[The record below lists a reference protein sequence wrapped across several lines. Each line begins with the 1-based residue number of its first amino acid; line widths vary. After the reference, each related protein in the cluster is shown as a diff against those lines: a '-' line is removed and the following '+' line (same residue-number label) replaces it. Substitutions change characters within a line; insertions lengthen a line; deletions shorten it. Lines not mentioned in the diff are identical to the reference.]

1 MTQRALRELAL
12 SAALCAALFRAQTAS
27 AFCQATTCDPTM
39 LSDMC
44 QFNAQNC
51 LTVGQPLAWQS
62 NCVTVSVQAA
72 GAPKQNIDYDAA
84 VGSVTRAFAAW
95 TNATCTGGA
104 PSITVH
110 VTGPITCDVSEYN
123 ADGGNANI
131 VVFREDTWPYVGGE
145 DALGLTRVRF
155 ESATGAIW
163 DSDIEVNAVDATLSI
178 GDPVPPDAVD
188 LDSLLTHEAG
198 HLLGMAHTL
207 DNTATMFAGY
217 QEGTNS
223 LRTLAPDDID
233 GICAIYPPTRK
244 PSSTSCVP
252 RHGYSDLCGAEQAM
266 QMTEIDAST
275 STSTATSSKGCGI
288 SARPSAAP
296 WLPSLVTLAGLALLR
311 LRRRRRAARRRAF

>member
-1 MTQRALRELAL
+1 MIERRVRELVL
-12 SAALCAALFRAQTAS
+12 SAVLLAALFSAQRAS

-84 VGSVTRAFAAW
+84 AGSVTRAFAAW
-95 TNATCTGGA
+95 TNAACTGGT

-110 VTGPITCDVSEYN
+110 VTGPISCEASEYN
-123 ADGGNANI
+123 SAGGNANI

-155 ESATGAIW
+155 EPATGAIW
-163 DSDIEVNAVDATLSI
+163 DSDIEVNAVDASLSI
-178 GDPVPPDAVD
+178 GDPVPPNSVD

-217 QEGTNS
+217 QEGTNT
-223 LRTLAPDDID
+223 LRTLAADDVK
-233 GICAIYPPTRK
+233 GICAIYPPTRQA
-244 PSSTSCVP
+244 SSTSCEP
-252 RHGYSDLCGAEQAM
+252 RHGYSDLCGVQQAM
-266 QMTEIDAST
+266 QLTET
-275 STSTATSSKGCGI
+275 SSSSATSSKGCGI
-288 SARPSAAP
+288 STRSSSSPL
-296 WLPSLVTLAGLALLR
+296 LPSLLTLAGLALLR
-311 LRRRRRAARRRAF
+311 LRRRAAKRRAF

>member
-1 MTQRALRELAL
+1 MTKRGLRERLL
-12 SAALCAALFRAQTAS
+12 SAALLTALLSAQRAS

-84 VGSVTRAFAAW
+84 AGSVTRAFAAW
-95 TNATCTGGA
+95 TNAACAGGT

-110 VTGPITCDVSEYN
+110 VTGPITCAASEYN
-123 ADGGNANI
+123 STGGNANI

-155 ESATGAIW
+155 EPATGAIW
-163 DSDIEVNAVDATLSI
+163 DSDIEVNAVDASLSI
-178 GDPVPPDAVD
+178 GDPVPPNSVD

-207 DNTATMFAGY
+207 DKTATMFAGY
-217 QEGTNS
+217 QEGTNT
-223 LRTLAPDDID
+223 LRTLAPDDVD
-233 GICAIYPPTRK
+233 GICAIYPPTRQA
-244 PSSTSCVP
+244 SSTSCEP
-252 RHGYSDLCGAEQAM
+252 RHGYSDLCGAQQAM
-266 QMTEIDAST
+266 RTTETDAST
-275 STSTATSSKGCGI
+275 ASVSSSKGCGI
-288 SARPSAAP
+288 STRSSSSP
-296 WLPSLVTLAGLALLR
+296 LFPSLLTWAGLALLR
-311 LRRRRRAARRRAF
+311 LRRRPANPRVF

>member
-1 MTQRALRELAL
+1 MSERGLRALVL
-12 SAALCAALFRAQTAS
+12 SAALLTALFSAQRAS

-39 LSDMC
+39 LSEMC

-84 VGSVTRAFAAW
+84 AGSVTRAFAAW
-95 TNATCTGGA
+95 TNAACAGGA

-110 VTGPITCDVSEYN
+110 VTGPISCEASEYN
-123 ADGGNANI
+123 SAGGNANI

-155 ESATGAIW
+155 EPATGAIW
-163 DSDIEVNAVDATLSI
+163 DSDIEVNAVDASLSI
-178 GDPVPPDAVD
+178 GDPVPPNSVD

-207 DNTATMFAGY
+207 DKTATMFAGY
-217 QEGTNS
+217 QEGTNT
-223 LRTLAPDDID
+223 LRTLAPDDVT
-233 GICAIYPPTRK
+233 GICAIYPPTRQA
-244 PSSTSCVP
+244 SSTSCEP
-252 RHGYSDLCGAEQAM
+252 RHGYSDLCGAQQAM
-266 QMTEIDAST
+266 QMTETDAS
-275 STSTATSSKGCGI
+275 SSSVATSKGCGI
-288 SARPSAAP
+288 STRSNSAP
-296 WLPSLVTLAGLALLR
+296 WFPWLMTLAGLALLR
-311 LRRRRRAARRRAF
+311 LRRRAAKRRAF